1 MMEEGR
7 GGSPCVSPGH
17 AEFSEG
23 TPTTAAV
30 FGVALESHLLKQ
42 LTGVEVCTMLCEH
55 ENFELV
61 GILTNP
67 KT

>member
-1 MMEEGR
+1 MLKIYGYMMMEEGR

-42 LTGVEVCTMLCEH
+42 LTGGGGLYNDM
-55 ENFELV
+55 
-61 GILTNP
+61 
-67 KT
+67 